1 MATPYDVLRWS
12 VGKIFQAAG
21 FEVLS
26 VKTAAA
32 ETTLAI
38 GDARMVATDTTSAA
52 FTLYLPA
59 SPYDGMQY
67 TIYDAAA
74 SGSWNTNNLTI
85 DGNGNSIVLSGAA
98 PAATVT
104 ASTRS
109 GSYVLRYYATSD
121 RWHQIL

>member
-1 MATPYDVLRWS
+1 MTLYEVLQWAH
-12 VGKIFQAAG
+12 GKIFQSAG

-26 VKTAAA
+26 AKSATA

-38 GDARMVATDTTSAA
+38 GDARMVAADTTSAA

-67 TIYDAAA
+67 TIYDGAT

-85 DGNGNSIVLSGAA
+85 NGNGNSIVLSGTA
-98 PAATVT
+98 PNATVT
-104 ASTRS
+104 ATTRS

-121 RWHQIL
+121 RWHQVL